1 MATTKKSVSVGP
13 LKKAAAKTVKP
24 AAKKTAAPKPRSD
37 YKPGARV
44 KVIRTSRKTG
54 EKEFKGFVNSVKA
67 TPTGPFIEVN
77 IGTKQVP
84 ILIEARPA
92 KVRGF

>member
-1 MATTKKSVSVGP
+1 MATKTTPVKKTTKPAV
-13 LKKAAAKTVKP
+13 KKA
-24 AAKKTAAPKPRSD
+24 AAPKPRSD

-44 KVIRTSRKTG
+44 KVMRKQG
-54 EKEFKGFVNSVKA
+54 EYKGFVTGVKT
-67 TPTGPFIEVN
+67 TPTGPFIQVN

-84 ILIEARPA
+84 IPIEARPA

>member
-1 MATTKKSVSVGP
+1 MATTKKTASAAP
-13 LKKAAAKTVKP
+13 AKKS
-24 AAKKTAAPKPRSD
+24 AAKKAAPKPRSD

-44 KVIRTSRKTG
+44 KVTRRSRSGG
-54 EKEFKGFVNSVKA
+54 ETEFKGFVTSVK
-67 TPTGPFIEVN
+67 TTNTGPFIGVN

>member
-1 MATTKKSVSVGP
+1 MATTKKP
-13 LKKAAAKTVKP
+13 AAKTVKS
-24 AAKKTAAPKPRSD
+24 AAKKTATAKPRSD

-44 KVIRTSRKTG
+44 KVTRRSRSEG
-54 EKEFKGFVNSVKA
+54 EKEFKGFVTSVKS

>member
-1 MATTKKSVSVGP
+1 MATTKKTASAAP
-13 LKKAAAKTVKP
+13 AKKAAAKTVKP
-24 AAKKTAAPKPRSD
+24 ATKKMAAPKPRSD

-44 KVIRTSRKTG
+44 KVTRRSRSEG
-54 EKEFKGFVNSVKA
+54 EKEFKGFVTSVKA
-67 TPTGPFIEVN
+67 TPTGPFIGIN